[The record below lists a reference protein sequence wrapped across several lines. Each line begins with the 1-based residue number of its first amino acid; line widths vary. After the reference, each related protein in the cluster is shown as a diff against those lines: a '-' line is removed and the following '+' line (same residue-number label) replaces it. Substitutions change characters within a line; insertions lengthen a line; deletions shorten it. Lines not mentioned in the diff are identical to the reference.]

1 MGRVHPPLIAAA
13 LGILG
18 AGTALLPAPARAQE
32 PTDAGPAS
40 PPATAA
46 ADTTRVRGAPDSV
59 GVSIERIDVRGLP
72 EVDLRF
78 TVRDTSGAWVPGL
91 TPGEVAVTVDG
102 DTIPFGSPG
111 ARLVSRFAHGEHL
124 TVGFVVDV
132 SGSMVESIDDVRT
145 AIGEFVA
152 RLAEDDEVSLFTFS
166 ETVDVP
172 VPAGGDPARV
182 VALLDSLNMAGNTAL
197 YDAVAAAVDTVAA
210 RPGARRA
217 ILALSDG
224 ADNRSRISLDSLGA
238 RAASAGVPIY
248 AIALGADA
256 DTAAMGGLARA
267 TGGRR
272 IVADPDALRALYRE
286 LAGLLT
292 HEYRVVFE
300 MPAGLDDRWH
310 DLAVAIADDVPGV
323 PDTLR
328 GATRPVLTAT
338 GPGVARGFVGARR
351 EAAERESLVGV
362 GALALL
368 GSLTLVLA
376 LVVVARATGAQVRT
390 RTIVLALLLAV
401 TLAALFTLAWYA
413 HGSGGS

>member
-1 MGRVHPPLIAAA
+1 VLRLLRPLIVAFGA
-13 LGILG
+13 LG
-18 AGTALLPAPARAQE
+18 AGSGLLPAPARGQQPA
-32 PTDAGPAS
+32 DAGPAS
-40 PPATAA
+40 APPAVT
-46 ADTTRVRGAPDSV
+46 ADTTRVRGAPDPV

-72 EVDLRF
+72 RLDLRF
-78 TVRDTSGAWVPGL
+78 TVRDASGAWVPGL
-91 TPGEVAVTVDG
+91 TAGEVVVTVDG
-102 DTIPFGSPG
+102 DTIPFGSG
-111 ARLVSRFAHGEHL
+111 KARLVSRFAGGERL

-132 SGSMVESIDDVRT
+132 SGSMAGSIDDVRT

-152 RLAEDDEVSLFTFS
+152 RLAEDDEVALFTFS

-182 VALLDSLNMAGNTAL
+182 VALLDSLDMAGNTAL
-197 YDAVAAAVDTVAA
+197 HDAIAAAVDTVAG

-224 ADNRSRISLDSLGA
+224 TDNRSRIPLDRLGA
-238 RAASAGVPIY
+238 RVAAAGVPIY
-248 AIALGADA
+248 AIAFGAHA
-256 DTAAMGGLARA
+256 DTAAMGALARA

-272 IVADPDALRALYRE
+272 IVAGPDALRALYRE

-310 DLAVAIADDVPGV
+310 DIAVAIADDVPGV

-328 GATRPVLTAT
+328 GATRPVLTAK
-338 GPGVARGFVGARR
+338 GPGVARGFVASRR
-351 EAAERESLVGV
+351 EAAERARLISI

-368 GSLTLVLA
+368 GAAA
-376 LVVVARATGAQVRT
+376 LVSVP
-390 RTIVLALLLAV
+390 LLLARV
-401 TLAALFTLAWYA
+401 RGARVRPPAIALAALSTAALATLATLAWYFYQ
-413 HGSGGS
+413 SGGP